1 MKQRA
6 LFLII
11 LMACMSISPALA
23 SIATPNA
30 TEDSQGTTSYL
41 SVDGFV
47 TTKLASTG
55 SQVEIFAHTRGHS
68 SETVVNVDILRYDI
82 SPLEMIVNT
91 ALPGTGQSVGVVVME
106 PQGAHEDDATTMV
119 WHGIYTIPAS
129 SIGGVYGAT
138 ITAEDS
144 GMVVVDDPT
153 QLSNL
158 LVEHIETVLQAINNA
173 WDTANPLGTIN
184 NEFTSLESTATQNGD
199 WTYFV
204 DTASRGQGIG
214 GSAQAWNAMLDAGR
228 NQYSMAEGANFLEAL
243 MEFLDSDDVDAG
255 LSFISGLLTF
265 GDEFPIPQTFD
276 DFGTTADYIQTFN
289 AIENFTRF
297 EGTGDFE
304 AAYDALTGSGE
315 WTAMQ
320 EAIDN
325 IANNI
330 KPLESGQTVMRNI
343 ALLAVS
349 NHPQA
354 IIDGLTAYV
363 QPLIDEDIDNMT
375 PFQKLIVRWA
385 EMGEPTIND
394 LDGDDI
400 PDEII
405 WQYELLLETAEGQA
419 WTAKMASESS
429 WVNDAFNEFNTL
441 PEDIIQILAEAFEDP
456 VWEQTGLVLADF
468 GDWLENSSG
477 INREHHWPNYDDD
490 EEESD
495 DEDEGDDGQNDDD
508 SNSESDTPLF
518 DFYPVRT
525 SLYDPHVLE
534 LGIDLDVWTTGSS
547 QGPET
552 LPMTMTNSDGFT
564 VNTVLSKTCEW
575 CGYTGILA
583 AEYIEDTEWTF
594 SQPLDNWAGGSIEG
608 AEIHIEQIR
617 PSVIE
622 AMSYEGIDETF
633 IVSAIGVLVDQDE
646 IVSKDATFD
655 IDTVTYDSS
664 GVVQGADVD
673 IAVLRISPQ
682 NALSAFSSLSPEG
695 EFMISTM
702 EPTESSN
709 GEMMGMYDGDDV
721 DGVLEVEINPASG
734 QNYELDDRD
743 IFFESYSTSGD
754 ATGWDLTSYLS
765 NLPLDYRGLV
775 EVTTSGVTTSGL
787 EFEFVQEMPL
797 PGSPSCVQSTFT
809 SYDTSNTDLN
819 FEYWSESPWYYYDDD
834 GDWQYD
840 DANLNQV
847 DIDWGDGNMD
857 SDVQEWNNI
866 NHQYD
871 SMDGQDTHS
880 ITVTFHFGSDEGT
893 STQDVFTYE
902 HYYTYKE
909 YHGLER
915 SDEEGNTYHDNYV
928 SIPEYGESYCELGE
942 PQQSSTPS
950 PDIINTFISEGPFE
964 VHSEDIFISNA
975 NGEAS
980 TSVTPNFAGAYV
992 TLAQSTYTTADGI
1005 EMTGLGLNFGAATA
1019 GSLALSGLE
1028 QVTSFAGLPVYSA
1041 TTSASG
1047 LTTITVSPSGISHS
1061 EYSVIV
1067 GVTPI
1072 DLGEV
1077 PFPDIDEEAWGE
1089 PETFTLEFEAGDT
1102 SRTQEIRL
1110 KAPLSGIGMAVLHE
1124 GELFPEAMHTG
1135 LILSNPTDLEMTG
1148 TLGPG
1153 QTTNIAL
1160 DGQNAS
1166 RILAVAAPTDG
1177 FDPASIDFSS
1187 FTDFIYAEGVR
1198 NEIGWV
1204 AVDQRMEQVCEEL
1217 DIWTDWGWDDST
1229 GQGSEVLSI
1238 GVYNQRNFDDYM
1250 SAPDPVVSNA
1260 VLYNSDTGDVVEPSS
1275 DWEDD
1280 GDSSM
1285 RASFP
1290 YDESIKYTFETRSS
1304 FNSTA
1309 DIWFNEETD
1318 DDGDTYM
1325 SMDMDSTI
1333 LCTGDSQQT
1342 EQEIFDEFEDF
1353 FGGLNSISWGLGS
1366 SADLTLPLLSSP
1378 VDNYT
1383 VLAIAQI
1390 GEGDDAVLT
1399 AGIGNKAAEVN
1410 PEPPQMENLTMIFNP
1425 PNPVA
1430 GDTVLITITDPAGQP
1445 VGGLSVLVS
1454 HENSTLFSIV
1464 LNENGQTSFLLIEG
1478 DLLVQISG
1486 GLYNPIDFTIT
1497 VGPDGTVTD
1506 DGGTLPGDADGD
1518 GIGDEIDQFPDDG
1531 DESMDSDGDGVG
1543 DNDDAFPF
1551 DANETL
1557 DTDGDGIGDNAD
1569 TDSASSSTAFT
1580 SLNILMGVGGLI
1592 IAGLVATVF
1601 VLRRGGGKD
1610 DWSEDASSDD
1620 KWDAFEEQIGSK
1632 QASAAVS
1639 VAPISAPPAVS
1650 SPSRPPQSLSGQFQ
1664 DGYEVCEYPVTSGK
1678 WWYRDQATGDWAKWE

>member
-30 TEDSQGTTSYL
+30 TEESQGTTSQL

-55 SQVEIFAHTRGHS
+55 SQVDIFAHTRGHS

-82 SPLEMIVNT
+82 SPLELIVNT

-106 PQGAHEDDATTMV
+106 PQGVHEDDATTMV
-119 WHGIYTIPAS
+119 WHGVYTIPAS
-129 SIGGVYGAT
+129 SVGGVYGAT
-138 ITAEDS
+138 ITAEEA
-144 GMVVVDDPT
+144 GMIVVDDPT
-153 QLSNL
+153 QISNL
-158 LVEHIETVLQAINNA
+158 LIEHIETVLQSIDNA
-173 WDTANPLGTIN
+173 WDTANPLGAID

-204 DTASRGQGIG
+204 DTASRGQGTG

-228 NQYSMAEGANFLEAL
+228 NQYNMAEGANFLEAL

-255 LSFISGLLTF
+255 LSFVSGLLTF
-265 GDEFPIPQTFD
+265 GDAFPIPQNFD
-276 DFGTTADYIQTFN
+276 EFDTLADYMQSFN

-304 AAYDALTGSGE
+304 AAYDALTASGE
-315 WTAMQ
+315 WSDMQ

-349 NHPQA
+349 NHTQA
-354 IIDGLTAYV
+354 ILDGLTAYA
-363 QPLIDEDIDNMT
+363 QPLLDEDIDNMT
-375 PFQKLIVRWA
+375 PFQKLIVRLA
-385 EMGEPTIND
+385 EMGEPAIND
-394 LDGDDI
+394 LDGDDV

-419 WTAKMASESS
+419 WTAKMASDSS
-429 WVNDAFNEFNTL
+429 WVNDAFDEFNSL
-441 PEDIIQILAEAFEDP
+441 PEDIIQILAEASEDP
-456 VWEQTGLVLADF
+456 VWEQTGLVLTDF
-468 GDWLENSSG
+468 GDWLANSSG
-477 INREHHWPNYDDD
+477 IYRNHIWVNYDDD
-490 EEESD
+490 EGESD

-508 SNSESDTPLF
+508 SNSESDTPSF

-525 SLYDPHVLE
+525 SLFDPHVLE
-534 LGIDLDVWTTGSS
+534 LGIDLTVWSGDYS
-547 QGPET
+547 QNPET

-575 CGYTGILA
+575 CDYTGILA
-583 AEYIEDTEWTF
+583 AENIEDTEWTF
-594 SQPLDNWAGGSIEG
+594 SQPLDNWAGASIEE
-608 AEIHIEQIR
+608 AEIVIEQLR
-617 PSVIE
+617 PSMIE
-622 AMSYEGIDETF
+622 AMLYEGIDEMF

-655 IDTVTYDSS
+655 IDTVSYDSS
-664 GVVQGADVD
+664 GVVQGAEVD

-695 EFMISTM
+695 NFMISTM

-709 GEMMGMYDGDDV
+709 GEMMGMYDGDDI

-743 IFFESYSTSGD
+743 IFFDSYSTSGD
-754 ATGWDLTSYLS
+754 ATGWDLTTYLS
-765 NLPLDYRGLV
+765 NLPLDDRGLV
-775 EVTTSGVTTSGL
+775 EVTTSGMTDSGL
-787 EFEFVQEMPL
+787 EFEYIQEMPL
-797 PGSPSCVQSTFT
+797 PGSASCVESSF
-809 SYDTSNTDLN
+809 SSGDTSNTELN
-819 FEYWSESPWYYYDDD
+819 FEYWTEHSWYYYDDEYGQMEFD
-834 GDWQYD
+834 H
-840 DANLNQV
+840 ANLNQV
-847 DIDWGDGNMD
+847 DLDWGDGNTE
-857 SDVQEWNNI
+857 SDIQGWESI

-880 ITVTFHFGSDEGT
+880 ITVTFYFGSNDGT
-893 STQDVFTYE
+893 STEDVFSYE
-902 HYYTYKE
+902 HDYTYKE

-915 SDEEGNTYHDNYV
+915 SDQDGNTYHDNYA
-928 SIPEYGESYCELGE
+928 SIPDYGQGYCQLGE
-942 PQQSSTPS
+942 PQESSTPS

-964 VHSEDIFISNA
+964 VHSEDIFTTDE
-975 NGEAS
+975 NGAAG

-1005 EMTGLGLNFGAATA
+1005 EMTGLGLNLGAATA

-1028 QVTSFAGLPVYSA
+1028 QVASFGGLPVYSA

-1110 KAPLSGIGMAVLHE
+1110 KAPLSGIGMAVLLE

-1187 FTDFIYAEGVR
+1187 FTDLIYDEVVR

-1204 AVDQRMEQVCEEL
+1204 AVDKRMEQVCEEL
-1217 DIWTDWGWDDST
+1217 DIWTDWRWDDST

-1238 GVYNQRNFDDYM
+1238 GVYNQRNHDYT
-1250 SAPDPVVSNA
+1250 STPDPVVSNA
-1260 VLYNSDTGDVVEPSS
+1260 VLYNSETGDVVEPSN
-1275 DWEDD
+1275 DWDDD
-1280 GDSSM
+1280 GNSRM
-1285 RASFP
+1285 RAYFP

-1309 DIWFNEETD
+1309 DIWFEEETD
-1318 DDGDTYM
+1318 DDGYTYM
-1325 SMDMDSTI
+1325 SMYMDSKN

-1390 GEGDDAVLT
+1390 GEGEDAVLT
-1399 AGIGNKAAEVN
+1399 AGIGSKVAEVN

-1497 VGPDGTVTD
+1497 VGPDGTFTD

-1518 GIGDEIDQFPDDG
+1518 GIGDDIDQFPDDG

-1543 DNDDAFPF
+1543 DNNDAFPL

-1557 DTDGDGIGDNAD
+1557 DTDGDGVGDNAD
-1569 TDSASSSTAFT
+1569 TDSASSSSAFST
-1580 SLNILMGVGGLI
+1580 MNILVGAGGLLI
-1592 IAGLVATVF
+1592 VGLVATVLI
-1601 VLRRGGGKD
+1601 LRRGSGKD
-1610 DWSEDASSDD
+1610 DWSEDASSDE

-1632 QASAAVS
+1632 QATAAVS
-1639 VAPISAPPAVS
+1639 IAPISAPLS
-1650 SPSRPPQSLSGQFQ
+1650 SGPSRPPQTLTGQMQ
-1664 DGYEVCEYPVTSGK
+1664 DGYEICEFPASSGK
-1678 WWYRDQATGDWAKWE
+1678 WWYRDQATGQWTQWE